1 MILGIDPGAKGGVA
15 LLGDDLR
22 PRIACRMPVVE
33 YRGKR
38 AFDPN
43 GFEDFFGEHISRH
56 KLDQIVIEQVHAM
69 PGQGVSST
77 FQFGRLF
84 GGVETMAMYLKAPMT
99 YVTPAVWKKHFGLGQ
114 SKRASLDMCKL
125 RFGPANLWDVLANE
139 GISEAALI
147 ALWWAETRG
156 ARAP

>member
-15 LLGDDLR
+15 LLGDDLKLR
-22 PRIACRMPVVE
+22 VACRMPVVE

-43 GFEDFFGEHISRH
+43 GFEDFFGDHVFGRD
-56 KLDQIVIEQVHAM
+56 LRQVVIEQVHAM

-99 YVTPAVWKKHFGLGQ
+99 YVTPSVWKKHFGLGQ

-125 RFGPANLWDVLANE
+125 RFGNRDIWNVLAND
-139 GISEAALI
+139 GIAEAALI
-147 ALWWAETRG
+147 ALWWAEDR
-156 ARAP
+156 PK